1 MKHFYQ
7 SVGGT
12 KLVRRD
18 FGDPNA
24 YHVIAEGLKP
34 KQCEDLQ
41 RLLSEE
47 YTLGYIS
54 GEHAVKY
61 AIAEKLGLR

>member
-41 RLLSEE
+41 RLLSE
-47 YTLGYIS
+47 GQ
-54 GEHAVKY
+54 
-61 AIAEKLGLR
+61 